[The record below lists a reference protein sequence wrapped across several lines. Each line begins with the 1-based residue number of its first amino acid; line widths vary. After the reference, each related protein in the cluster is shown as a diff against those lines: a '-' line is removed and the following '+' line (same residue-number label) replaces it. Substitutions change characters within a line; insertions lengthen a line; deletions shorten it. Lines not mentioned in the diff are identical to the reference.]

1 MMNLK
6 KKALTTL
13 ATLVVATLFVNAPA
27 KADHRR
33 YYGGYYRNY
42 PRYYAPYCYR
52 PAYVAPPVVY
62 SRTYV
67 APVYPAYPP
76 PVYYDPAPV
85 VYSQPVYYSSPV
97 IYPTGFGFTYGNRH
111 RSWGFSVGY

>member
-6 KKALTTL
+6 KKALTVL
-13 ATLVVATLFVNAPA
+13 ATLMAATLFINAPA

-33 YYGGYYRNY
+33 HYGGYYRSY
-42 PRYYAPYCYR
+42 PRYHAPYYYR

-67 APVYPAYPP
+67 APYYAP
-76 PVYYDPAPV
+76 PVYYSQPPV

-111 RSWGFSVGY
+111 RNWGFSVGY